1 MNLLK
6 WSKRPAAD
14 VDATRPEVN
23 ILRGLIAR
31 ATTPLLPDDYLHLI
45 NPLWSARELR
55 GRVEDVVKETADS
68 ATVVIRTGWGFP
80 ESYRPGQ
87 YVGIGLDV
95 DGDEATHDEEA
106 EVGVPSPT

>member
-1 MNLLK
+1 MDLLK

-14 VDATRPEVN
+14 VEARKPEVN

-55 GRVEDVVKETADS
+55 GRCHLYT
-68 ATVVIRTGWGFP
+68 TPIPR
-80 ESYRPGQ
+80 
-87 YVGIGLDV
+87 
-95 DGDEATHDEEA
+95 DEAYYL
-106 EVGVPSPT
+106 VCPLLLG

>member
-45 NPLWSARELR
+45 NPC
-55 GRVEDVVKETADS
+55 
-68 ATVVIRTGWGFP
+68 
-80 ESYRPGQ
+80 
-87 YVGIGLDV
+87 
-95 DGDEATHDEEA
+95 
-106 EVGVPSPT
+106 GVPATCAAVSRTW